1 MNIRL
6 YNAKI
11 LSMNADEDIFDGE
24 IWIKDDKIAY
34 VGNVNTNFPD
44 VVNDNEIPLKQWDRE
59 IDCKN
64 NLLMPGFKDAHTHS
78 PMTFLRSY
86 ADDLPLDKWLNEK
99 VFPNE
104 EKLDADSIRA
114 FAKVAVLEYLHSGIT
129 GIFDMY
135 LQPDV
140 VGEVCEEM
148 GMRCVL
154 VSGLNDFT
162 SSVEQTQKEYLK
174 WNQPDSLISYKLGFH
189 AEYTCQRDLLIRL

>member
-34 VGNVNTNFPD
+34 VGNVNSNFPD

-135 LQPDV
+135 LQ
-140 VGEVCEEM
+140 
-148 GMRCVL
+148 L
-154 VSGLNDFT
+154 
-162 SSVEQTQKEYLK
+162 
-174 WNQPDSLISYKLGFH
+174 DSKIFFL
-189 AEYTCQRDLLIRL
+189 LLIHSFHLQE